1 VSDFEKRVDP
11 NATIQLDK
19 IDAREFAELAEAAA
33 TRERTSAPI
42 SRKTAPPPLPP
53 AAESLPPNG
62 VPASSSARGSGSLSP
77 PAARTKTFVYGA
89 VFLVLLGAAIFGG
102 LFAGRLVRGEAPL
115 QAAVAPQGSS
125 ASPPAPAPATSG
137 SPGTLKMP
145 AVEIN
150 AP

>member
-19 IDAREFAELAEAAA
+19 IDAREFAELTEAAA
-33 TRERTSAPI
+33 TSERALAPI

-53 AAESLPPNG
+53 AAGSLPPNG
-62 VPASSSARGSGSLSP
+62 VPASSGRGSGSLSP
-77 PAARTKTFVYGA
+77 PAARTKTVVYGA

-115 QAAVAPQGSS
+115 QAAAASQGSS
-125 ASPPAPAPATSG
+125 ASPPTPAPATSG

>member
-11 NATIQLDK
+11 NATIELDQ
-19 IDAREFAELAEAAA
+19 IDARELAELTEAAA
-33 TRERTSAPI
+33 TRERASAPI

-53 AAESLPPNG
+53 AAESLPPKG
-62 VPASSSARGSGSLSP
+62 VPASSSVRGAGSLPP
-77 PAARTKTFVYGA
+77 PARRTKTFMYGA

-115 QAAVAPQGSS
+115 ERAAAPQGSS
-125 ASPPAPAPATSG
+125 ASPPVPATSG

>member
-1 VSDFEKRVDP
+1 VHGS
-11 NATIQLDK
+11 
-19 IDAREFAELAEAAA
+19 
-33 TRERTSAPI
+33 S
-42 SRKTAPPPLPP
+42 
-53 AAESLPPNG
+53 SLP
-62 VPASSSARGSGSLSP
+62 P

-102 LFAGRLVRGEAPL
+102 LFAGRLVRGEAPPEG
-115 QAAVAPQGSS
+115 AAAPQGSS

-137 SPGTLKMP
+137 SPDTLKMP